1 MILRIHIP
9 SFILGYCVCA
19 YLVKNEIVTRAPKTE
34 EAKSAEA
41 MGPMGAS

>member
-19 YLVKNEIVTRAPKTE
+19 YLVKNEVITREPKPVSEEVTT
-34 EAKSAEA
+34 
-41 MGPMGAS
+41 